1 MDVKENFLRQAGFR
15 YNFNRMSYINRAA
28 RKVFSVEA
36 VEDHS
41 EEWLL
46 ERIRERNDSGD
57 WQFYFN
63 DPPSPGVIRDFLA
76 AIDDQRAAG

>member
-1 MDVKENFLRQAGFR
+1 MDLKETLLRQAGFR
-15 YNFNRMSYINRAA
+15 YNFDRLSYINRAA
-28 RKVFSVEA
+28 KKVFSVDA

-41 EEWLL
+41 EDWIL
-46 ERIRERNDSGD
+46 EKMRERNDSGD

-76 AIDDQRAAG
+76 EIEQQRAAR

>member
-1 MDVKENFLRQAGFR
+1 MELKETLLRQAGFR
-15 YNFNRMSYINRAA
+15 YNFDRLSYINRAT
-28 RKVFSVEA
+28 KKIFSVDA

-41 EEWLL
+41 EDWLL
-46 ERIRERNDSGD
+46 EKMRERNDSGD

-76 AIDDQRAAG
+76 EIDGRSAAR